1 MEELENYA
9 KQVEELQEM
18 GNIKELPRYHKK
30 AQHLEQKLTQAAD
43 RVREKSCFFE
53 VFELYHEYDRS
64 NNSMLKKNHSN
75 GTQQVI
81 QFVNKL

>member
-1 MEELENYA
+1 MQLKRERFVEELENYA

-43 RVREKSCFFE
+43 RVRYTSAERDAESMR
-53 VFELYHEYDRS
+53 DRLAPRL
-64 NNSMLKKNHSN
+64 NNS
-75 GTQQVI
+75 T
-81 QFVNKL
+81 